1 MQEENEVDRIRQ
13 MGEQIVGDIKK
24 VVCDDALRRHM
35 MFEWLNVLLAIV
47 SLVMTVVNVFTKE
60 YALMTATFAF
70 FLACMINVVLIKW
83 SRLPE
88 KPLFV
93 LFAVESFILLLFFF
107 ISGIPNG
114 FSALWVCLIPSFALL
129 IFGRRTGTIYSL
141 LAFWGMVVLFWIPGG
156 RLLLLYEYTE
166 EFLLR
171 FPLFYAA
178 CFLLALFIEMIR
190 EETQRQLQESEREY
204 KYLYRHDALTKL
216 NNRYGFRE
224 QMQQE
229 YAGTS
234 AQDVAVMIL
243 DIDDFKK
250 VNDEHGHIAGDIVL
264 KQVAEVLVQTFCKHT
279 VYCRWGGEEF
289 LAFLHCEHD
298 YDEMA
303 ETIRSRIAQM
313 EMVYEEKTIRV
324 TCSVGLCKTATMKT
338 EQLEQV
344 IQAADD
350 CLYAAKR
357 QGKNQVVR
365 TSR

>member
-1 MQEENEVDRIRQ
+1 MREEDKVNRIRQ
-13 MGEQIVGDIKK
+13 MGEQIVSDVKK
-24 VVCDDALRRHM
+24 VVCNDELRTHM

-47 SLVMTVVNVFTKE
+47 SLFMTVVNIFTKE
-60 YALMTATFAF
+60 YTLMTATFAF
-70 FLACMINVVLIKW
+70 FLACMLNVVLTKW
-83 SRLPE
+83 SRMPK

-93 LFAVESFILLLFFF
+93 LFAVESLSLLLFFF

-156 RLLLLYEYTE
+156 RMLLLYEYTE
-166 EFLLR
+166 EFMLR
-171 FPLFYAA
+171 FPFFYAA
-178 CFLLALFIEMIR
+178 CFLLALFIEVIR
-190 EETQRQLQESEREY
+190 AETQRQLQQSEREY

-224 QMQQE
+224 QMQQM

-234 AQDVAVMIL
+234 VQDVAVMIL

-250 VNDEHGHIAGDIVL
+250 VNDEHGHIAGDLVL
-264 KQVAEVLVQTFCKHT
+264 KHVAEVLMQTFCEHT

-289 LAFLHCEHD
+289 LAFLHCGHD

-303 ETIRSRIAQM
+303 ETIRRRIAQM
-313 EMVYEEKTIRV
+313 ETVHEEKTIRI
-324 TCSVGLCKTATMKT
+324 TCSVGLCKTAAMKT

-344 IQAADD
+344 IQTADN
-350 CLYAAKR
+350 CLYTAKR

-365 TSR
+365 TSC